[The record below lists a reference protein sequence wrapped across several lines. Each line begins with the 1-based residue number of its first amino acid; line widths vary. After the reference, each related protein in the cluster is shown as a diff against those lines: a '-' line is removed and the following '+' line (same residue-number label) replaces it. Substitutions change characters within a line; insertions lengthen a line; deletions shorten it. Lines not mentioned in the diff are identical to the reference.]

1 MNFDDD
7 DISNSLAAELTGS
20 VGFSDDDLGADGGM
34 VPLDVAD
41 DVEDYDDQV
50 ARRDAHLAD
59 DDPVPSEALQQ
70 ERQQLE
76 QQSQQLEAQRQHMVA
91 VQQQQLALQR
101 AQLEAQRQ
109 AALEATV
116 PDFDTDPEGHVAA
129 KFRLQELR
137 QQEAQQAEQYRVQYE
152 RQSQEFT
159 RHALEVAPVA
169 GALEQEFIEQHLNG
183 DADAYRQSFD
193 FMFERADRE
202 IRVRYPGLPEEG
214 YQTMRAVA
222 GMALLEQCAA
232 QNINPA
238 QYVHSRAHELGF
250 RANARVPGQQ
260 QHQPA
265 TMAQLANMTDRQF
278 KRAMTPKQ
286 QSNVQATQD
295 VDRMDD
301 ATFNEMF
308 ERMAQANLNTK
319 FGFGFGD

>member
-1 MNFDDD
+1 MEFDD

-20 VGFSDDDLGADGGM
+20 IGFSDDDLNAEGGM
-34 VPLDVAD
+34 VPADLAD
-41 DVEDYDDQV
+41 DVEDYDDQ
-50 ARRDAHLAD
+50 ALRRDAHLQSD
-59 DDPVPSEALQQ
+59 DEAVQAEALQQ
-70 ERQQLE
+70 ERQQLDL
-76 QQSQQLEAQRQHMVA
+76 QSQQLEAQRQQMAA
-91 VQQQQLALQR
+91 VQMQQLAMQR
-101 AQLEAQRQ
+101 IALEQQRQ
-109 AALEATV
+109 AALEAQI
-116 PDFDTDPEGHVAA
+116 PAFEEDPEGHVAA

-137 QQEAQQAEQYRVQYE
+137 AQEAAQAEQH
-152 RQSQEFT
+152 RQQFQQQTAEFA
-159 RHALEVAPVA
+159 RHAAEVAPVA

-250 RANARVPGQQ
+250 RANGRAPHSAQR
-260 QHQPA
+260 QPA
-265 TMAQLANMTDRQF
+265 TLEQLAGMNDKQF
-278 KRAMTPKQ
+278 KQAMKQPKQ
-286 QSNVQATQD
+286 PRNGAQPD

-308 ERMAQANLNTK
+308 ESMKQSSAGNR
-319 FGFGFGD
+319 FGFGD